1 MGKRGD
7 LTKEEKKIII
17 QELEKSSST
26 LEIAKKLKRD
36 HRTIK
41 RFCKDGSKERKRA
54 DKGKFRA
61 VNARQIRKIK
71 VEVSRKPY
79 ATSKTIFEDA
89 NVKNVSRPTRC
100 KVLKTVASVK
110 KAIKAPPLTKNHKES
125 RKIWAEQYMKCD
137 FSTVI
142 FTDEC
147 RATLDGPD
155 CWSRGWLGDGQDEKV
170 RLRRQQGGGGV
181 MFWAAIV
188 NDELIGPFRVED
200 GVKINSVNYCEF
212 LNDHFLPWF
221 KKQPKKKKQSLIFM
235 QDNAPSHVSQ
245 YSRTWLEDKGFVGE
259 RIMQWPANSPDL
271 NPIENLWAIIKREV
285 YKNGKQYQTN
295 DDLWRSIEMV
305 SKDISRTTIHI

>member
-1 MGKRGD
+1 M
-7 LTKEEKKIII
+7 
-17 QELEKSSST
+17 
-26 LEIAKKLKRD
+26 
-36 HRTIK
+36 
-41 RFCKDGSKERKRA
+41 RKRA

-61 VNARQIRKIK
+61 VSDRQLKRIK
-71 VEVSRKPY
+71 VELSRKPY
-79 ATSKTIFEDA
+79 ATSKEIFEDA
-89 NVKNVSRPTRC
+89 NVKNVSRETRC
-100 KVLKTVASVK
+100 KVLKTIASVK
-110 KAIKAPPLTKNHKES
+110 KSIKTPPLTKNHKEL
-125 RKIWAEQYMKCD
+125 RQIWAEQYMKCD

-155 CWSRGWLGDGQDEKV
+155 CWSRGWLRKGQDEHV

-181 MFWAAIV
+181 MFWAGIV

-200 GVKINSVNYCEF
+200 GVKINSENYCEF

-235 QDNAPSHVSQ
+235 QDNAPSHVSKT
-245 YSRTWLEDKGFVGE
+245 SRNWLEAKGFFGG

-285 YKNGKQYQTN
+285 YKNGMQFHTN
-295 DDLWRSIEMV
+295 DDLWRAIEV
-305 SKDISRTTIHI
+305 ASKDISRTTIRNLTESMDRRVIQVIEKKGGHIKY